1 MTGINGL
8 KISGELCLVRLYE
21 DSRDSG
27 LLPAFCSLLAGSQI
41 NMLFLS
47 TESDAGGTRTTC
59 CVDAAHEAL
68 LKSVLRAEPMLQERA
83 EFTAGA
89 GLLTLFPHR
98 SRLTLF
104 GRSLRALTQADLRVF
119 AVASSVGTLTYVL
132 EYAQLDKAAEVMQAC
147 FEFAG
152 NHAPFKA
159 DLLLRREPCGGP
171 EIRGE
176 TKETRAVYWEPQI
189 KTYGFQVVKNLALY
203 TYRLPADR
211 PAEWTRAI
219 KRIEDEATR
228 FHLLQARLR
237 GSFALDLQF
246 LCEPEQGA
254 PLARRIAVEIPAA
267 GDRLLVTAPV
277 ELIFFQG
284 PHFGD
289 RFGIADSTF
298 KALKEKTDVLLAA
311 VFACASIYLMLP
323 EGAADETR
331 TRLAAAFQTPG

>member
-21 DSRDSG
+21 DSRGSG

-68 LKSVLRAEPMLQERA
+68 LKSVLRAEPILQERA
-83 EFTAGA
+83 EFTAGV

-104 GRSLRALTQADLRVF
+104 GRSLRALAQAGLRVF

-132 EYAQLDKAAEVMQAC
+132 EYAQLDKAADVMQAC

-152 NHAPFKA
+152 NHSPFKA
-159 DLLLRREPCGGP
+159 DSLLRREPCGGL
-171 EIRGE
+171 EARRE
-176 TKETRAVYWEPQI
+176 RKETIAVYWEPQI
-189 KTYGFQVVKNLALY
+189 KTYGFQVSKNLALY
-203 TYRLPADR
+203 TYRLPADL

-219 KRIEDEATR
+219 KRIEDEANR
-228 FHLLQARLR
+228 FHLLHAKLSE
-237 GSFALDLQF
+237 SFELDLQL

-254 PLARRIAVEIPAA
+254 PLARRIAAEIPAA
-267 GDRLLVTAPV
+267 GDRFLVTAPV

-289 RFGIADSTF
+289 RFGIADFTY
-298 KALKEKTDVLLAA
+298 KALKEKAEVLLAA
-311 VFACASIYLMLP
+311 VFACASIYLILP
-323 EGAADETR
+323 EGAADEVR
-331 TRLAAAFQTPG
+331 TRLATAFRIPG